1 MLLKTRSKLWSSG
14 PWFVS
19 LFTGVNSLKSKLS
32 WSRSVISISS
42 SIYSPLQKLIL
53 IASNAPATLSFE
65 PVFECRVIILGR
77 VFCFAYDFIPEEP
90 FPLFIIYCMI
100 ACLSYC
106 LTRSLLKV
114 TFENLPLLM
123 RRPPLST
130 VDLGSFFSESSLSS
144 VCYCVYYYIVSE
156 AVYFDYE
163 FINNVNM

>member
-32 WSRSVISISS
+32 CYRSVISISS

-53 IASNAPATLSFE
+53 IASTAPTTLSLELAFE
-65 PVFECRVIILGR
+65 FRVIILGR

-90 FPLFIIYCMI
+90 LFPLNIIYCMI

-114 TFENLPLLM
+114 AFDSLPLLM
-123 RRPPLST
+123 RRPPRST
-130 VDLGSFFSESSLSS
+130 VDLGSFFSDSSLSS
-144 VCYCVYYYIVSE
+144 VCYCVYYYIVFD
-156 AVYFDYE
+156 AV
-163 FINNVNM
+163 